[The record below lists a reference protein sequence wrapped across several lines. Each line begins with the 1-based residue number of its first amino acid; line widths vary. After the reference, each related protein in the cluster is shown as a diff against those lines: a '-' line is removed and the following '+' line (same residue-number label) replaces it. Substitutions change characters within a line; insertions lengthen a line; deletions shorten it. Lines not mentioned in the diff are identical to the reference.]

1 MVKKKIKIYKFFFHF
16 RLFLEKFI
24 FFFCLQVGWNSQP
37 TRAVIFED
45 CEVPASNLIGELGD
59 GFKIAMRGLNGG
71 RINIGQFMKRMYFN
85 CYNFCEFEAFI

>member
-1 MVKKKIKIYKFFFHF
+1 MTKFMKKNVLVEFFQSIQFFFN
-16 RLFLEKFI
+16 
-24 FFFCLQVGWNSQP
+24 CLKVGWNSQP

-71 RINIGQFMKRMYFN
+71 RINIGGFRKRMHLCIYM
-85 CYNFCEFEAFI
+85 CVSTCVYLQ

>member
-1 MVKKKIKIYKFFFHF
+1 MFV
-16 RLFLEKFI
+16 
-24 FFFCLQVGWNSQP
+24 CLQVGWNSQP

-71 RINIGQFMKRMYFN
+71 RINIG
-85 CYNFCEFEAFI
+85 EFRKECIFIAITFVNLKHLSNTMFYGMLFYMFH